1 MCASHLVSKTE
12 RTHFPFR
19 YYYFIYLSFIF
30 LFFIFFFF
38 LLVSVW
44 SCLLQA
50 QAAKWRF
57 FTKKNVCGV
66 RCTHGV
72 PEIRGSLPTFTSAL
86 KNKNSELL

>member
-1 MCASHLVSKTE
+1 
-12 RTHFPFR
+12 
-19 YYYFIYLSFIF
+19 
-30 LFFIFFFF
+30 
-38 LLVSVW
+38 VSVW